1 MCGGGGFE
9 SRCSDHFSS
18 FTDAGDTTGG
28 FRASVKIQGF
38 FAKKKAGGDLAF
50 EFVLLRVGR
59 IRFHEIHPTVPIVH
73 KRVPLRCNCD
83 HRTDFF
89 KKFLA
94 PAKTDNSDIIF
105 FNIKMLFKLLKV
117 RHSQAPAQ
125 KEFFRQETAFFAAV
139 TSSAI

>member
-1 MCGGGGFE
+1 MCRGRGFE
-9 SRCSDHFSS
+9 SRRSDHFSS
-18 FTDAGDTTGG
+18 FTEAGDTAGG

-38 FAKKKAGGDLAF
+38 CKEKAGGDPAF
-50 EFVLLRVGR
+50 EFVLLREGR

-73 KRVPLRCNCD
+73 KRVPLRCDGD

-94 PAKTDNSDIIF
+94 PAKTDNSGIIL
-105 FNIKMLFKLLKV
+105 FNIKMLFELLKV
-117 RHSQAPAQ
+117 RHSQAPAR
-125 KEFFRQETAFFAAV
+125 KEYFRQETAFFAAV